1 MPRTRSLTTRTLP
14 LALAIALLL
23 AVAQFAAAGPVVEL
37 YVTSWCPYCT
47 KTKAYFDGKG
57 IPYTVYDIDKD
68 PAANMRFKRYGGRG
82 VPLVMIDGAAIAGYS
97 VAEFEKALAAPKTAQ
112 SHPKIATP

>member
-1 MPRTRSLTTRTLP
+1 MPCTRSLAARIVP
-14 LALAIALLL
+14 LALVALLL
-23 AVAQFAAAGPVVEL
+23 TAAPLAAAGPVVEL
-37 YVTSWCPYCT
+37 YVTNWCPYCT

-57 IPYTVYDIDKD
+57 IAYTLFDIDKD

-82 VPLVMIDGAAIAGYS
+82 VPLVMINGKAIAGYS
-97 VAEFEKALAAPKTAQ
+97 VAEFEKALAAPVTAP